1 MTFSCD
7 NSVLNVRKR
16 DIEEDDSSMKEV
28 MVYQTERDLNTVEA
42 NDTNVIEVTTSH
54 SISLQFHAPRRSCRI
69 NIGSVAIAIGRYIT
83 PHMDWSEVC
92 NRGNFAI

>member
-1 MTFSCD
+1 MAFSCD
-7 NSVLNVRKR
+7 NSILNVRKR
-16 DIEEDDSSMKEV
+16 DEENMEV

-69 NIGSVAIAIGRYIT
+69 NIGSVAIAIGKVLT
-83 PHMDWSEVC
+83 
-92 NRGNFAI
+92 

>member
-16 DIEEDDSSMKEV
+16 DKEEDSGMGEV
-28 MVYQTERDLNTVEA
+28 MVYQTERDLNNVEA
-42 NDTNVIEVTTSH
+42 NDTNVIEVTSN

-69 NIGSVAIAIGRYIT
+69 NIGSVAIAIGR
-83 PHMDWSEVC
+83 
-92 NRGNFAI
+92 

>member
-16 DIEEDDSSMKEV
+16 DKEEDSMVEV

-69 NIGSVAIAIGRYIT
+69 NIGSVAIAIGKVLT
-83 PHMDWSEVC
+83 
-92 NRGNFAI
+92 

>member
-16 DIEEDDSSMKEV
+16 DKEEEEEDSTSMAAEV

-42 NDTNVIEVTTSH
+42 NDTNVIEVTSN

-69 NIGSVAIAIGRYIT
+69 NIGSVAIAIGRY
-83 PHMDWSEVC
+83 
-92 NRGNFAI
+92 

>member
-69 NIGSVAIAIGRYIT
+69 NIGSVAIAIGKVLT
-83 PHMDWSEVC
+83 
-92 NRGNFAI
+92 

>member
-69 NIGSVAIAIGRYIT
+69 NIGSVAIAIGR
-83 PHMDWSEVC
+83 
-92 NRGNFAI
+92 

>member
-1 MTFSCD
+1 
-7 NSVLNVRKR
+7 
-16 DIEEDDSSMKEV
+16 MKEV

-69 NIGSVAIAIGRYIT
+69 NIGSVAIAIGKVLT
-83 PHMDWSEVC
+83 
-92 NRGNFAI
+92 

>member
-16 DIEEDDSSMKEV
+16 DKEEDDSSMKEV

-42 NDTNVIEVTTSH
+42 NDTNVIEVTSN

-69 NIGSVAIAIGRYIT
+69 NIGSVAIAIGR
-83 PHMDWSEVC
+83 
-92 NRGNFAI
+92 

>member
-16 DIEEDDSSMKEV
+16 DKEEDSGMGEV

-42 NDTNVIEVTTSH
+42 NDTNVIEVTSN

-69 NIGSVAIAIGRYIT
+69 NIGSVAIAIGR
-83 PHMDWSEVC
+83 
-92 NRGNFAI
+92 

>member
-16 DIEEDDSSMKEV
+16 DKEEDSSMGEV

-42 NDTNVIEVTTSH
+42 NDTNVIEVTSN

-69 NIGSVAIAIGRYIT
+69 NIGSVAIAIGR
-83 PHMDWSEVC
+83 
-92 NRGNFAI
+92 

>member
-16 DIEEDDSSMKEV
+16 DKEEDDSSMKEV

-69 NIGSVAIAIGRYIT
+69 NIGSVAIAIGKVLT
-83 PHMDWSEVC
+83 
-92 NRGNFAI
+92 

>member
-16 DIEEDDSSMKEV
+16 DKEEDSGMGEV

-69 NIGSVAIAIGRYIT
+69 NIGSVAIAIGKVLT
-83 PHMDWSEVC
+83 
-92 NRGNFAI
+92 